1 MLRIF
6 IVWLITLALLLTAGC
21 SDSYPPSSL
30 EPETKVSKTGFTVSV
45 GGITATGPAGVAP
58 VGTEVTLREVPTPP
72 EFAELELRGSPV
84 VDISLAGEAQPAV
97 PVTLSWTIPAGIPPA
112 SVAFI
117 ISEGAGQPW
126 RGIPVTIAGNQ
137 ATVRIDHFSLG
148 WFGDGTKLVQ
158 RMADVTNAY
167 LGQTYSAP
175 ASCVQKAQING
186 FDIAV
191 TNSRTDYVHACIRA
205 EGGKLVV
212 TAASNSPYVFP
223 VRVQHFATMRTEG
236 VPPSLESLVTMTVAR
251 NLHGDKWNGYLLP
264 GGSVSAE
271 YQSSDLEANPEFQ
284 VLTGEMDPSLGL
296 IGIALAGAKMLV
308 PQGESLD
315 TVLTRVELAEC
326 VANIL
331 RTAGTKSVVGAG
343 EVMPGVLNCVSAEA
357 SALDSEGA
365 AFGLSVGTAVITS
378 LAGYLTTQVRG
389 IGDALRGGSF
399 VLTAT
404 TSILRTPS
412 PSARAG
418 WLPCANAIWALEGTD
433 RKGTVVFARC
443 GDAIGLY
450 ADGQKI
456 SSWHAEESFPFGT
469 NAVSSDGSRRI
480 IVSDAR
486 SEEYLQFQSAS
497 GQGSVTRL
505 LTVTRRYP
513 TTG

>member
-1 MLRIF
+1 M
-6 IVWLITLALLLTAGC
+6 
-21 SDSYPPSSL
+21 
-30 EPETKVSKTGFTVSV
+30 
-45 GGITATGPAGVAP
+45 
-58 VGTEVTLREVPTPP
+58 
-72 EFAELELRGSPV
+72 
-84 VDISLAGEAQPAV
+84 
-97 PVTLSWTIPAGIPPA
+97 
-112 SVAFI
+112 
-117 ISEGAGQPW
+117 
-126 RGIPVTIAGNQ
+126 
-137 ATVRIDHFSLG
+137 RIDHFSLG
-148 WFGDGTKLVQ
+148 WFGDGAKLVQ
-158 RMADVTNAY
+158 EMADVTNAY

-175 ASCVQKAQING
+175 ASCVQKTQING
-186 FDIAV
+186 FDTAV
-191 TNSRTDYVHACIRA
+191 TNSRTDYVHACTRA

-223 VRVQHFATMRTEG
+223 VRGQQFATMRTEG
-236 VPPSLESLVTMTVAR
+236 APQSLESLVTITVAR
-251 NLHGDKWNGYLLP
+251 SLHGDKWNGYLLP

-271 YQSSDLEANPEFQ
+271 YQSSDLEANPEFE

-315 TVLTRVELAEC
+315 AVLTRVELAEC

-331 RTAGTKSVVGAG
+331 RTVGTKSAVGAG

-357 SALDSEGA
+357 SALDSKG

-399 VLTAT
+399 VLTAS
-404 TSILRTPS
+404 TSNPRTPSPS

-418 WLPCANAIWALEGTD
+418 WLPCANAIWALQGTD
-433 RKGTVVFARC
+433 SKGTVVFARC

-456 SSWHAEESFPFGT
+456 SSWQAEESFSFGA

-505 LTVTRRYP
+505 LTVTGRYP
-513 TTG
+513 TRTG